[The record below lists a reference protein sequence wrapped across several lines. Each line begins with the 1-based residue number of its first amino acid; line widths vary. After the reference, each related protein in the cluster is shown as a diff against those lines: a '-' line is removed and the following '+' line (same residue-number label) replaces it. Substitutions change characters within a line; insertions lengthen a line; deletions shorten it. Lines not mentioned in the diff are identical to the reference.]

1 MITKKQKN
9 KLVGMINALHRNID
23 YNRLVNEAVE
33 KGYVTEKDMTEMN
46 WGLAKD
52 LLLGF
57 IPYLERQYQPVTASD
72 KKKVRELRKHF

>member
-9 KLVGMINALHRNID
+9 KLAGMINALHRNID
-23 YNRLVNEAVE
+23 YNSLVNEAIE